1 MVRSTSGTIHVSY
14 SYAHRSTG
22 AEPNVFHTRQL
33 SYPLM
38 VTVYHMLECHGMD
51 LLPFPS
57 YSPPNSAQESQGNGD
72 DNADWCLFTID
83 VRNTYG
89 SPFEVS
95 IERVQKGTVYL
106 SPLNL
111 ATHESRCSFCSNDH
125 YSTTRVHFQV

>member
-1 MVRSTSGTIHVSY
+1 MGNLSSKKTADMVHSTSGTIHVSY
-14 SYAHRSTG
+14 SHARRSTD
-22 AEPNVFHTRQL
+22 ADPSVFHTRQL

-57 YSPPNSAQESQGNGD
+57 YSPPNSDQESQGNGD

-95 IERVQKGTVYL
+95 IERVQKGVIYL
-106 SPLNL
+106 FTFKPS
-111 ATHESRCSFCSNDH
+111 H
-125 YSTTRVHFQV
+125 